1 MQVYSEQHYMGHSHL
16 KIKTY
21 WSERNLT
28 AFHLHATHGG
38 HDVLNI
44 AHRKGP

>member
-28 AFHLHATHGG
+28 AFHLRATQGG
-38 HDVLNI
+38 LDFLNI
-44 AHRKGP
+44 ENREGP